1 MKFPVGSLI
10 SPYEYP
16 LQICKVLEYT
26 DDERELFIDIVI
38 DGNGNPN
45 VDNMLDVSI
54 EFYEEEW
61 FHVTDLMKVLV

>member
-10 SPYEYP
+10 STYKQP

-26 DDERELFIDIVI
+26 DDERAFFVDIVI
-38 DGNGNPN
+38 DGNGNPS
-45 VDNMLDVSI
+45 VDIMLDVSV